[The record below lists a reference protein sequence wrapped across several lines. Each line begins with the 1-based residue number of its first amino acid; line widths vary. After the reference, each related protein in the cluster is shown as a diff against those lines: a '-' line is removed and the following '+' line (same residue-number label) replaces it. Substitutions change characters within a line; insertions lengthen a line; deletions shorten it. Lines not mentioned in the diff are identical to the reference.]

1 MILTNN
7 CVFHNFKSIIL
18 YIIVLSAVFE
28 QISSMVS
35 WVVDIYFLVNNC
47 RVHNWVLKILSL
59 NLILNYFN
67 PVHTFKPYFSSIHFN
82 TILPS
87 IFRSLKCLSSL
98 EIYQLM

>member
-1 MILTNN
+1 
-7 CVFHNFKSIIL
+7 
-18 YIIVLSAVFE
+18 LSAVFE

-67 PVHTFKPYFSSIHFN
+67 PVRTFKPYFSSIHFN

-87 IFRSLKCLSSL
+87 IFRCLSSL
-98 EIYQLM
+98 EIYQLI